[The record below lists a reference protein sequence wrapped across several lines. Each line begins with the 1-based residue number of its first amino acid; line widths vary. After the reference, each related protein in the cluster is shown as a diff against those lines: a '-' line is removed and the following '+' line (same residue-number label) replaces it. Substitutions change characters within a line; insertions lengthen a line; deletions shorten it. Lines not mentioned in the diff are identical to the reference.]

1 MPAYAVIGGQ
11 WGDEG
16 KGKVIDYLAG
26 NVDYVVRYAGGNNA
40 GHTVVNEQGTFQL
53 HLVPSGICWPDV
65 RGIIGNGVVVNPDVL
80 RGELD
85 MLSDRGIDTARLYV
99 SERAHVIMPYHIL
112 LDNLEEEARGSGAIG
127 TTGQGVGPAYMD
139 KTGRMGIRI
148 GDLLDSS
155 TLESK
160 LKRTLEF
167 KNALITKI
175 YNKNPLSMEDILVKC
190 REWAQ
195 WLRPHV
201 QSTEKLIQDILAG
214 NQRIL
219 LEGAQ
224 GTLLD
229 LDHGSYPYVTSSSPS
244 VGGACTGL
252 GLNPQSISGVLG
264 VFKAYSTRVGS
275 GPMPSELHDETAE
288 LLREKAQEYGT
299 TTGRARRVGWFDA
312 VAARYSRQ
320 INGFTGMV
328 FTRLDILDGFS
339 SVKICVGYQVGNEAI
354 DYFPADI
361 ALQEQCVP
369 VYEELPGWDT
379 PTASS
384 TKKDQLPVNALNYI
398 QRVEDL
404 VGCPVQIISTGPSWL
419 PEEPDWVFLTP
430 EVNSTLLQI
439 RDLAKEKG
447 LSDDPDTLVW
457 GRIPLKEEDRS

>member
-99 SERAHVIMPYHIL
+99 SERAHVIMPYHII

-127 TTGQGVGPAYMD
+127 TTGQGGGPAYMD

-155 TLESK
+155 TLEAK

-361 ALQEQCVP
+361 ALQEKCVP

-404 VGCPVQIISTGPSWL
+404 VGCPVQIISTGPRR
-419 PEEPDWVFLTP
+419 EET
-430 EVNSTLLQI
+430 I
-439 RDLAKEKG
+439 
-447 LSDDPDTLVW
+447 LVE
-457 GRIPLKEEDRS
+457 PVLV

>member
-26 NVDYVVRYAGGNNA
+26 SVDYVVRYAGGNNA
-40 GHTVVNEQGTFQL
+40 GHTVVNDQGTFQL

-80 RGELD
+80 QGELS
-85 MLSDRGIDTARLYV
+85 MLSARGIDTSRLYV

-139 KTGRMGIRI
+139 KTGRMGIRV
-148 GDLLDSS
+148 GDLLDLS
-155 TLESK
+155 TLEAK
-160 LKRTLEF
+160 LRPTLEF

-175 YNKNPLSMEDILVKC
+175 YDKDPLSMEDMLSKC
-190 REWAQ
+190 KEWAQ
-195 WLRPHV
+195 WLKPHV

-288 LLREKAQEYGT
+288 LLREKAHEYGT

-328 FTRLDILDGFS
+328 FTRLDILDGFP
-339 SVKICVGYQVGNEAI
+339 SVKICVGYKVGDQEI
-354 DYFPADI
+354 DYFPANI
-361 ALQEQCVP
+361 ALQEQCLP

-384 TKKDQLPVNALNYI
+384 TRKDQLPTNALNYI
-398 QRVEDL
+398 KRVEEL
-404 VGCPVQIISTGPSWL
+404 VGCQVQIISTGPSR
-419 PEEPDWVFLTP
+419 EET
-430 EVNSTLLQI
+430 I
-439 RDLAKEKG
+439 
-447 LSDDPDTLVW
+447 LVE
-457 GRIPLKEEDRS
+457 PVLV

>member
-155 TLESK
+155 TLEAK

-361 ALQEQCVP
+361 ALQEKCVP

-404 VGCPVQIISTGPSWL
+404 VGCPVQIISTGPSR
-419 PEEPDWVFLTP
+419 EET
-430 EVNSTLLQI
+430 I
-439 RDLAKEKG
+439 
-447 LSDDPDTLVW
+447 LVE
-457 GRIPLKEEDRS
+457 PVLV

>member
-26 NVDYVVRYAGGNNA
+26 SVDYVVRYAGGNNA
-40 GHTVVNEQGTFQL
+40 GHTVVNDQGTFQL

-80 RGELD
+80 QGELS
-85 MLSDRGIDTARLYV
+85 MLSARGIDTSRLYV

-139 KTGRMGIRI
+139 KTGRMGIRV

-155 TLESK
+155 TLEAK
-160 LKRTLEF
+160 LRPTLEF

-175 YNKNPLSMEDILVKC
+175 YDRDPLSMEDMLSKC
-190 REWAQ
+190 KEWAQ
-195 WLRPHV
+195 WLTPHV
-201 QSTEKLIQDILAG
+201 QPTEKLIQDILAG

-288 LLREKAQEYGT
+288 LLREKAHEYGT

-328 FTRLDILDGFS
+328 FTRLDILDGFPF
-339 SVKICVGYQVGNEAI
+339 VKICVGYKVGDQEI
-354 DYFPADI
+354 DYFPANI
-361 ALQEQCVP
+361 ALQEQCLP

-384 TKKDQLPVNALNYI
+384 TKKDQLPTNALNYI
-398 QRVEDL
+398 KRVEDL
-404 VGCPVQIISTGPSWL
+404 VGCRVQIISTGPRR
-419 PEEPDWVFLTP
+419 EET
-430 EVNSTLLQI
+430 I
-439 RDLAKEKG
+439 
-447 LSDDPDTLVW
+447 LVE
-457 GRIPLKEEDRS
+457 PVLV